1 MDDRISVIIPIYNV
15 SEQDLRQCIDGVI
28 SQTYTALDILL
39 IDDGST
45 NGSGKICDSYEKA
58 DSRIR
63 VIHTDNR
70 GVSHARNIGLTKAE
84 GRYLTFIDADDVID
98 IHAFE
103 TAISKLEKYQT
114 DCVVYGWTEE
124 GNEPDNT
131 ILRKVTNQEKILD
144 AQTAS
149 NIIIKD
155 NYGCGGGYPWN
166 KIWDKSKVYKD
177 NNPILFDE
185 DLFAYEDKY
194 WILEVLLNCSKVLL
208 LPNVLYTY
216 KYNPAGLTKSTELWE
231 ARDLNGLDAYHKIV
245 LLEADNPKAAVEAE
259 KFLANNL
266 IKFLYPAW
274 ISRASNIGHFQRL
287 AKRYHLWREH
297 IKFSRMCGVRNVC
310 KYLILRAAL
319 WLYV

>member
-1 MDDRISVIIPIYNV
+1 M
-15 SEQDLRQCIDGVI
+15 
-28 SQTYTALDILL
+28 
-39 IDDGST
+39 
-45 NGSGKICDSYEKA
+45 
-58 DSRIR
+58 
-63 VIHTDNR
+63 
-70 GVSHARNIGLTKAE
+70 
-84 GRYLTFIDADDVID
+84 
-98 IHAFE
+98 
-103 TAISKLEKYQT
+103 
-114 DCVVYGWTEE
+114 
-124 GNEPDNT
+124 
-131 ILRKVTNQEKILD
+131 TNQEKILG

-245 LLEADNPKAAVEAE
+245 LLEADNPKAEVEAE